1 MAWIFW
7 IKAVSS
13 RRLAATISNDRITSH
28 SATLL
33 SNQSV
38 SMAFYSQHSISR
50 NQQKLWQLRH
60 KTEGQFLFMVNDS
73 NGIVRTKN
81 FSSQP
86 FLIDYA
92 AAHKIQ
98 RALLYYRSIACFC
111 PGSSLSKKH
120 FVFVSSS
127 LFFKGRWHD
136 IRSRQKMNHLRLTA
150 VSLECYFDLLLSHRN
165 GRTTLPPC
173 LRNTSK
179 LTELYKTT
187 SPDVVLSHVALTY
200 GYTNKDKFAEVP
212 PNKRVPLTYEQLL
225 KLPGFEMRPMLT
237 KLKNRGF
244 NLNELHKANFLS
256 ITSSETHK
264 AKFEAITDGGFV
276 DLGQIK
282 ERTSCEWNNN
292 YRNELILRVFPEKF
306 KDETP
311 PGDAFHWTSGDS
323 ARPMGKHYTHL

>member
-1 MAWIFW
+1 MAWICW

-173 LRNTSK
+173 LRKRITNRAWMQRASTIGAWARILKSG
-179 LTELYKTT
+179 
-187 SPDVVLSHVALTY
+187 SPSIKHSFLIA
-200 GYTNKDKFAEVP
+200 
-212 PNKRVPLTYEQLL
+212 RVSLRIL
-225 KLPGFEMRPMLT
+225 
-237 KLKNRGF
+237 
-244 NLNELHKANFLS
+244 
-256 ITSSETHK
+256 
-264 AKFEAITDGGFV
+264 AK
-276 DLGQIK
+276 
-282 ERTSCEWNNN
+282 
-292 YRNELILRVFPEKF
+292 
-306 KDETP
+306 
-311 PGDAFHWTSGDS
+311 
-323 ARPMGKHYTHL
+323 